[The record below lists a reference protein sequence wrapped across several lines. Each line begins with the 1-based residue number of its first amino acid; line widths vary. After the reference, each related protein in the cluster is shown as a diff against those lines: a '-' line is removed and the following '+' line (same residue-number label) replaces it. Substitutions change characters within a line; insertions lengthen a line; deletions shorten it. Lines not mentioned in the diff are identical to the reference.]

1 MQQKRSL
8 ERRLKA
14 RRSMTAVPLIRLVKA
29 RRGAFAAIAC
39 LSLVLA
45 ACGGGAD
52 SAVTPTSK
60 VAVPIDSAAADN
72 SASANTSPAPAPD
85 EVAETPNDRF
95 IVKYK
100 SESEE
105 SKSPWVVQSRLNRL
119 SGTSPSRAHHV
130 RRLGAGADVVTS
142 DRKLT
147 GQESKAFMRVIAAD
161 PNVEY
166 VEPDRVMSAQ
176 MVPNDP
182 EYGRQWGMT
191 SNLTSPYRFYGIRA
205 EGAWDNASGA
215 GVVMAVVDSG
225 ITRHSDLNANILPG
239 YNFASPNRGGD
250 GSDPGIT
257 TETWCTS
264 DTWHGT
270 HVAGIMGALTNN
282 GNGIAGLA
290 PGAKTVP
297 VKVLNACGT
306 GLTSDIA
313 DGIIWAAGGSVP
325 GTPANPNPARIINL
339 SLGGAGACE
348 NTLQNAINSAVS
360 QGAIVVAAAGN
371 TGSDAANFSPA
382 NCFNVVNVGAISANG
397 AKWVNSNF
405 GAIIDIAA
413 PGDNIWSTYNNG
425 TRAPGTEGYAYM
437 SGTSMSAPMVSG
449 VMALVQSVAPRT
461 LNTAEMR
468 TLLQRSVQPFPSG
481 QPDQPLGPGILDANA
496 AVIAARS
503 GNLPTAADFICR
515 EAPNLMQVTCT
526 DRSTARGAPITQWTW
541 RFIGTNVPDTIRT
554 QSVNPYVNYE
564 YPGRYVISLKLT
576 DANGAVS
583 TFQRPF
589 NVTPPPISVLDYNG
603 SGNPSRLDGENGSM
617 DYYSVTVPAGAASLT
632 ITLAPGRSTDVSTL
646 YVRADSPTTL
656 NPVCTSVMSR
666 NTPATCTIARPKA
679 GQWYAVSAASTK
691 LSNAQMQYV
700 LK

>member
-1 MQQKRSL
+1 MQQNRFRAGRP
-8 ERRLKA
+8 E
-14 RRSMTAVPLIRLVKA
+14 V
-29 RRGAFAAIAC
+29 RRGVLAGIAC
-39 LSLVLA
+39 LALMLA
-45 ACGGGAD
+45 ACGGGSSAD
-52 SAVTPTSK
+52 ISATPISEE
-60 VAVPIDSAAADN
+60 VAPIDAKAAAATAAS
-72 SASANTSPAPAPD
+72 SAGANTRTDTETSPTASTDPD
-85 EVAETPNDRF
+85 SQAPNDRF

-100 SESEE
+100 SDSVESR
-105 SKSPWVVQSRLNRL
+105 SPSAVQSRLNRL

-130 RRLGAGADVVTS
+130 RRLGAGADAVIA

-147 GQESKAFMRVIAAD
+147 GKESQAFMRALAAD

-182 EYGRQWGMT
+182 EYTRQWGLT
-191 SNLTSPYRFYGIRA
+191 SNLTNAYRFYGIRA
-205 EGAWDNASGA
+205 EGAWDKASGT
-215 GVVMAVVDSG
+215 GVVMAAVDSG
-225 ITRHSDLNANILPG
+225 ITSHSDLNANILPG

-257 TETWCTS
+257 TETWCTA

-282 GNGIAGLA
+282 GSGIAGLA

-313 DGIIWAAGGSVP
+313 DGIVWAAGGSVP
-325 GTPANPNPARIINL
+325 GVPANPHPAKIINL
-339 SLGGAGACE
+339 SLGGLGACE
-348 NTLQNAINSAVS
+348 NTMQNAINSAVS

-371 TGSDAANFSPA
+371 NGADAANFSPA

-405 GAIIDIAA
+405 GTIVDIAA

-425 TRAPGTEGYAYM
+425 TRVPGSEGYAYM

-468 TLLQRSVQPFPSG
+468 TLLQRSVQPFPPG
-481 QPDQPLGPGILDANA
+481 QPDQPVGPGILDANA
-496 AVIAARS
+496 AVVAART

-526 DRSTARGAPITQWTW
+526 DRSTARGAAIAQWTW
-541 RFIGTNVPDTIRT
+541 QFAGTGIADMIRT

-564 YPGRYVISLKLT
+564 YPGRYLITLKLT
-576 DANGAVS
+576 DASGAVS
-583 TFQRPF
+583 TLQRPF
-589 NVTPPPISVLDYNG
+589 NVTPPPVSVLDYNG
-603 SGNPSRLDGENGSM
+603 SGNPSRLDGPNGSM
-617 DYYSVTVPAGAASLT
+617 DYYSVTVPANAASLT
-632 ITLAPGRSTDVSTL
+632 VTLAPGRDTDVSTL
-646 YVRADSPTTL
+646 YVRADSPTML
-656 NPVCTSVMSR
+656 NPICTSVMAR
-666 NTPATCTIARPKA
+666 NTAATCTIVKPKA

-691 LSNAQMQYV
+691 LSNAQIQYV